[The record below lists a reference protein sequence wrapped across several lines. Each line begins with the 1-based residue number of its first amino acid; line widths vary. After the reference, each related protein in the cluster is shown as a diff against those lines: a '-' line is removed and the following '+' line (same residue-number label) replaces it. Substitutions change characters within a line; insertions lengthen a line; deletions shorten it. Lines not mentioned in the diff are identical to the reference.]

1 MFFPFVPKKEE
12 GVKTPFFLTHSVPSL
27 KPQSMKTQ
35 SWPMWAFACFSMYA
49 LGQAGCTHRPISGS
63 WENAQNDT
71 TTMHV
76 KVGEPFALVLE
87 AQMGTGF
94 QWIMEGELPE
104 GLVFLQKEQLTKED
118 AKNADLQR
126 FRYRADEKGRFV
138 LTFMYRRPWE
148 KKINPDT
155 RKTVFIILAE

>member
-1 MFFPFVPKKEE
+1 
-12 GVKTPFFLTHSVPSL
+12 
-27 KPQSMKTQ
+27 MKTH
-35 SWPMWAFACFSMYA
+35 SWPMWAFVGISMCA
-49 LGQAGCTHRPISGS
+49 LGQAGCTHRHISGS
-63 WENAQNDT
+63 LENAQNDT

-126 FRYRADEKGRFV
+126 FRYQADEKGRFV
-138 LTFMYRRPWE
+138 LTFIYRRPWE
-148 KKINPDT
+148 KKINPYS
-155 RKTVFIILAE
+155 RKTVFTILAE

>member
-1 MFFPFVPKKEE
+1 
-12 GVKTPFFLTHSVPSL
+12 
-27 KPQSMKTQ
+27 
-35 SWPMWAFACFSMYA
+35 
-49 LGQAGCTHRPISGS
+49 
-63 WENAQNDT
+63 
-71 TTMHV
+71 MHV

-118 AKNADLQR
+118 
-126 FRYRADEKGRFV
+126 EKGRFV

>member
-1 MFFPFVPKKEE
+1 VFFPFVPKKEE

-35 SWPMWAFACFSMYA
+35 SWPMWAFACFSMCA